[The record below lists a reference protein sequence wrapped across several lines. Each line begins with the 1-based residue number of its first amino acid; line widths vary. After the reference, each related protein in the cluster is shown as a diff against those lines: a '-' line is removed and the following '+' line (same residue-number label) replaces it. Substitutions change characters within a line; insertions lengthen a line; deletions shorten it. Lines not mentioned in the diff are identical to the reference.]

1 MHERP
6 KSRGRARVV
15 VLTRPMWRLKMTR
28 AAPRRMLQAV
38 AIVGLLVGIQLARTL
53 PRHSH
58 SRALPPTA
66 EESKR

>member
-6 KSRGRARVV
+6 KSRGRPRVIV
-15 VLTRPMWRLKMTR
+15 VTQPMWRLKMTR
-28 AAPRRMLQAV
+28 AAPRRVLQAL
-38 AIVGLLVGIQLARTL
+38 AIVGLLVGVHLARTL
-53 PRHSH
+53 PWHSH